1 MSTLITDSLVM
12 ITLITD
18 QPCHDPSYYI
28 SVLSWSLLLQ
38 ISLVMITLISRYLL
52 LAYVPSSYYLY
63 YNRSDLTTY
72 PCCDQVI
79 KMLDDH
85 GVSSDGVA
93 VYEIAYQVKK
103 SAKEWIFT

>member
-63 YNRSDLTTY
+63 YNISDLTTY